1 MLITAC
7 VENIIK
13 KLRYK
18 YICMIDVKR
27 IVESKDDVERALSK
41 RMRVEDMHLDEIIS
55 LYKERRE
62 VLSEYEKLRAQQN
75 SFNTKMAGIE
85 KGSEEFKKLISDLK
99 VLSEKVKELEKRV
112 DELTDKLTS
121 FVEVLPNIPDED
133 LVAGEKEANQV
144 IKVVGEKPVFD
155 FPIKDHVELGE
166 SLGLFDLER
175 AVKISGNNFVMY
187 RGWGARLEWALLN
200 YFINAHLSDGYEM
213 ILPPH
218 IVGERSGYTAGQ
230 LPKFKDDVYW
240 LKELDQ
246 FLIPTAETPLDNLFR
261 DEILNERE
269 LPKKY
274 FSYTPCYRKEA
285 GSYRAN
291 EKGLIRVHQFNKV
304 EMYQYTTQEGSN
316 LAFEELLGKA
326 EKLVAD
332 LGLHYRVSKLAAGD
346 CSAPAARTYDVE
358 VWLPAISQ
366 YYEVSSVSN
375 VRDYQ
380 ARRGNMRYRK
390 EDGSIEY
397 MHTLNASGLATSRLM
412 VALVETYQQRD
423 GSIVVPDVLRK
434 YIGVDKIE
442 KK

>member
-1 MLITAC
+1 
-7 VENIIK
+7 
-13 KLRYK
+13 
-18 YICMIDVKR
+18 MIDVKR

-75 SFNTKMAGIE
+75 SFNTKMAGVE
-85 KGSEEFKKLISDLK
+85 KESEEFKKLISDLK

-112 DELTDKLTS
+112 DELNDKLTS
-121 FVEVLPNIPDED
+121 LVEVLPNIPDED
-133 LVAGEKEANQV
+133 VVAGEKEANQV

>member
-1 MLITAC
+1 
-7 VENIIK
+7 
-13 KLRYK
+13 
-18 YICMIDVKR
+18 MIDIKR
-27 IVESKDDVERALSK
+27 IVENKEEVEKALSK
-41 RMRVEDMHLDEIIS
+41 RMRVGDMHLDEIID
-55 LYKERRE
+55 LYNKRKE
-62 VLSEYEKLRAQQN
+62 VLKEYESKRTQQN
-75 SFNTKMAGIE
+75 SFNSRMAGIE
-85 KGSEEFKKLISDLK
+85 RDSEEFKKLVSDLK
-99 VLSEKVKELEKRV
+99 TLSQNVKELERNV
-112 DELTDKLTS
+112 DELTQKLTS
-121 FVEVLPNIPDED
+121 LVEVLPNIPDED
-133 LVAGEKEANQV
+133 VVAGEKEANQV
-144 IKVVGEKPVFD
+144 IKVVGEKPIFN
-155 FPIKDHVELGE
+155 FPVKDHVELGE
-166 SLGLFDLER
+166 SLELFDLER

-187 RGWGARLEWALLN
+187 KGWGARLEWALLN
-200 YFINAHLSDGYEM
+200 YFINSHLSDGYEM
-213 ILPPH
+213 LLPPH

-240 LKELDQ
+240 LKDLDQ
-246 FLIPTAETPLDNLFR
+246 FLIPTAETALDNLFR
-261 DEILNERE
+261 DEILNEKD

-304 EMYQYTTQEGSN
+304 EMYQYTTQEGSDF
-316 LAFEELLGKA
+316 AFEELLGKA

-358 VWLPAISQ
+358 VWLPAVSQ
-366 YYEVSSVSN
+366 YYEVSSISN

-390 EDGSIEY
+390 EDGTIEY

-412 VALVETYQQRD
+412 VALVETYQQED
-423 GSIVVPDVLRK
+423 GSILVPDVLRK

>member
-1 MLITAC
+1 
-7 VENIIK
+7 
-13 KLRYK
+13 
-18 YICMIDVKR
+18 MIDIKR
-27 IVESKDDVERALSK
+27 IVENKEEVEKALSK
-41 RMRVEDMHLDEIIS
+41 RMRVGDMHLDEIID
-55 LYKERRE
+55 LYNKRKE
-62 VLSEYEKLRAQQN
+62 VLKEYESKRTQQN
-75 SFNTKMAGIE
+75 SFNSRMAGIE
-85 KGSEEFKKLISDLK
+85 RDSEEFKKLVSDLK
-99 VLSEKVKELEKRV
+99 TLSQNVKELERNV
-112 DELTDKLTS
+112 DELTQKLTS
-121 FVEVLPNIPDED
+121 LVEVLPNIPDED
-133 LVAGEKEANQV
+133 VVAGEKEANQV
-144 IKVVGEKPVFD
+144 IKVVGEKPIFN
-155 FPIKDHVELGE
+155 FPVKDHVELGE
-166 SLGLFDLER
+166 SLELFDLER

-187 RGWGARLEWALLN
+187 KGWGARLEWALLN
-200 YFINAHLSDGYEM
+200 YFINSHLSDGYEM

-240 LKELDQ
+240 LKDLDQ
-246 FLIPTAETPLDNLFR
+246 FLIPTAETALDNLFR
-261 DEILNERE
+261 DEILNEKD

-304 EMYQYTTQEGSN
+304 EMYQYTTQKGSD
-316 LAFEELLGKA
+316 LAFEELLKKA

-366 YYEVSSVSN
+366 YYEVSSISN

-390 EDGSIEY
+390 EDGAIEY

-412 VALVETYQQRD
+412 VALVETYQQED
-423 GSIVVPDVLRK
+423 GSILVPDVLRK